1 MEFTMKKLTTIASV
15 LLLASTT
22 FVYAGNDHN
31 HSAMEKGGMAMSG
44 MSTDMQSSMQA
55 MKADMN
61 KIMQEKDPAKR
72 KAMMAAH
79 MKSMHAMMNSMK
91 GDKKS
96 MMSNDHMDQM
106 AKFDKRLSMM
116 EAMMEQVVVNQ
127 AILAKPDSVFK
138 WDENA
143 DEYQLQ

>member
-1 MEFTMKKLTTIASV
+1 
-15 LLLASTT
+15 
-22 FVYAGNDHN
+22 
-31 HSAMEKGGMAMSG
+31 
-44 MSTDMQSSMQA
+44 

-61 KIMQEKDPAKR
+61 KIMQEKDPTKR
-72 KAMMAAH
+72 KAMMTAY

-116 EAMMEQVVVNQ
+116 EAMMEAMMEQVVVNQ
-127 AILAKPDSVFK
+127 AILAKPDSIFK

>member
-1 MEFTMKKLTTIASV
+1 
-15 LLLASTT
+15 
-22 FVYAGNDHN
+22 
-31 HSAMEKGGMAMSG
+31 
-44 MSTDMQSSMQA
+44 
-55 MKADMN
+55 MN
-61 KIMQEKDPAKR
+61 KIMQEKDPTKR
-72 KAMMAAH
+72 KAMMTAY

-127 AILAKPDSVFK
+127 VILAKPDSIFK